1 MTPISSPWPFAQWGI
16 NIMGPFP
23 LRKKQLRF
31 LIVVI
36 DYFIKWVEVEPV
48 ATITEAK
55 VTNFVWKTSSGGL
68 ESHVSLYQT
77 MESSLTALSFKKF
90 AKT

>member
-16 NIMGPFP
+16 NIMGPFS
-23 LRKKQLRF
+23 LGKKQLRF

-36 DYFIKWVEVEPV
+36 DYFIKWIKVKPV

-55 VTNFVWKTSSGGL
+55 VTSFVWKTSSGGL
-68 ESHVSLYQT
+68 ESLVSLYQT
-77 MESSLTALSFKKF
+77 MESSLTTLSLKNF

>member
-1 MTPISSPWPFAQWGI
+1 
-16 NIMGPFP
+16 MGPFP
-23 LRKKQLRF
+23 LGKKQLRF

-55 VTNFVWKTSSGGL
+55 VISFVWRTSSGGL

-77 MESSLTALSFKKF
+77 IESSLTALSFKNF